1 MIKKVQYIAID
12 NWLKKKSWKN
22 FKTLFI
28 LGFEL
33 KGWQRP
39 IWKCW
44 RIVRNTWINK
54 IYYNIYDLDIDK
66 LKQIQYNKNIER
78 K

>member
-1 MIKKVQYIAID
+1 MITKTQYIVID
-12 NWLKKKSWKN
+12 NWNKNKNWKN
-22 FKTLFI
+22 FKALFI
-28 LGFEL
+28 LGFNL

-54 IYYNIYDLDIDK
+54 LYLEIYEIDVDK
-66 LKQIQYNKNIER
+66 LKN
-78 K
+78 